1 MSATSAPVAPSHGRH
16 GVPHVLALLLASL
29 SRRRTGIALTALAAC
44 IPLLPMPWTLR
55 AAVIGLLPLFA
66 CWPKLMV
73 MATAARQEA
82 LPSIHGHA
90 VLAMLS
96 TGVAGFAATWAIAS
110 LAAGVPV
117 VACMLY
123 SVLAATYVVLWTLDL
138 GSALLVVLMLTAPAL
153 GRVVNEPW
161 QDFADVSS
169 EPIITLIAT
178 SLMALWVAYS
188 MATSRRGKRAAFV
201 PYIVVGL
208 LPLAAF
214 ACLDQVTFARA
225 LFYYEYFLLPGGV
238 FLVLS
243 LANSLDRAIPRQVR
257 DVSFLSVLES
267 VLYRRKR
274 IPGESGAQ
282 LGAGDDQLWLP
293 TWVRPRSGTDA
304 SPPVPERET
313 ALRACLGPPF
323 AIHQRFRFDP
333 GGLRNKFAVLLV
345 ILLIGPDE
353 LLGRRA
359 ITVLVPLFIVMVLA
373 ERLMMYVERAQDLAS
388 GSESA
393 ELGLLPAWGGDAGL
407 RSRLL
412 PALAKPILQDAG
424 LLLVPLWLCLAL
436 TGFDRPTALFVPAAI
451 TMIAGTAWLL
461 AYVCGAL
468 ASPRLADWPPQIVA
482 LGLLGYSIC
491 LWPLHA
497 AGEAGAVASIA
508 GAGLALA
515 ACAWAAAR
523 LLRRPRPF
531 FVG

>member
-1 MSATSAPVAPSHGRH
+1 MSATSAPATPSRGRH
-16 GVPHVLALLLASL
+16 GVPHVFALLLASL
-29 SRRRTGIALTALAAC
+29 SRRRTGIALTAIAAC

-96 TGVAGFAATWAIAS
+96 TGLAGFAATWAIATF
-110 LAAGVPV
+110 AAGVPV
-117 VACMLY
+117 VACLLY
-123 SVLAATYVVLWTLDL
+123 SVLAATYVVFWTLDL
-138 GSALLVVLMLTAPAL
+138 GSVLLLVLMLTAPAL
-153 GRVVNEPW
+153 GRVIDEPW
-161 QDFADVSS
+161 HDFADVSS
-169 EPIITLIAT
+169 KPVLTLMVAT
-178 SLMALWVAYS
+178 ALALWAAYG
-188 MATSRRGKRAAFV
+188 MASSRRGERATFV
-201 PYIVVGL
+201 PYIVACL

-214 ACLDQVTFARA
+214 ACLDRTTFAHA
-225 LFYYEYFLLPGGV
+225 VFYYEYFFLPGGV

-257 DVSFLSVLES
+257 DLSFLSVLENM
-267 VLYRRKR
+267 LYRRKR

-282 LGAGDDQLWLP
+282 LGAGDDELWLP
-293 TWVRPRSGTDA
+293 TWVRSRSDA
-304 SPPVPERET
+304 DAPARTSEGEI
-313 ALRACLGPPF
+313 ALRAGLGPPF
-323 AIHQRFRFDP
+323 AIHRRFRFDP

-345 ILLIGPDE
+345 ILFIGPHE

-359 ITVLVPLFIVMVLA
+359 ITVLVPLFIAMVLA

-393 ELGLLPAWGGDAGL
+393 ELGLLPAWGGHAGL
-407 RSRLL
+407 RSLLL
-412 PALAKPILQDAG
+412 PALMKPILQDAG

-436 TGFDRPTALFVPAAI
+436 TGADRGTALFVPAAI
-451 TMIAGTAWLL
+451 TMIAGTAWLF
-461 AYVCGAL
+461 AYVCAAL
-468 ASPRLADWPPQIVA
+468 AHPRLADWPPQVVS
-482 LGLLGYSIC
+482 LGILGGSAV

-497 AGEAGAVASIA
+497 AGGAGVVASIA

-523 LLRRPRPF
+523 LLRQPRPF